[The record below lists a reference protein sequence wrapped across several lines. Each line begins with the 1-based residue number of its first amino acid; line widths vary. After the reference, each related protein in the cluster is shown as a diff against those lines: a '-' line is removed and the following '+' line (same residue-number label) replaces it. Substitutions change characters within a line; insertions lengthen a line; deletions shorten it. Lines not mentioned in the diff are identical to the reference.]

1 MQASARFARLAP
13 RPKASGA
20 PSGKRRI
27 AVKAR
32 TDRRAGAPD
41 IERVPAASRERTPT
55 HDHRAHQA
63 HSLGDLRYP
72 RGCRRPGNDR
82 PAASMKRC
90 VAVALAV
97 ALAGCAADQPLGH
110 RETGSIIGAVGGAV
124 VGAMAYDRNR
134 TKGAVI
140 GAVGGALAG
149 GVVGRYMDDQRR
161 DLEKNLAREIQSR
174 QARVEK
180 LPNDVVRITMTNQ
193 TAFETNSADI
203 KPGFHSTMDK
213 VADVVVRY
221 NKTSL
226 TIVGHTDDVG
236 SNAYNQ
242 KLSENRARSVA
253 RYLESR
259 RVNSI

>member
-1 MQASARFARLAP
+1 MKLF
-13 RPKASGA
+13 
-20 PSGKRRI
+20 I
-27 AVKAR
+27 ALVF
-32 TDRRAGAPD
+32 
-41 IERVPAASRERTPT
+41 VS
-55 HDHRAHQA
+55 
-63 HSLGDLRYP
+63 S
-72 RGCRRPGNDR
+72 
-82 PAASMKRC
+82 
-90 VAVALAV
+90 
-97 ALAGCAADQPLGH
+97 LAGCAGDNPFDKMGH
-110 RETGSIIGAVGGAV
+110 RDTGALIGAGVGAAIGAV
-124 VGAMAYDRNR
+124 AYDRNR
-134 TKGAVI
+134 TKGALV

-221 NKTSL
+221 NKTTL
-226 TIVGHTDDVG
+226 TVVGHTDDVG

-242 KLSENRARSVA
+242 ALSERRARSVA
-253 RYLESR
+253 QYLEAQ
-259 RVNSI
+259 RVNAVRLAIAGK